1 MDAIQFNKQLDS
13 ELLAT
18 GCVTKDLYFRL
29 ADAYGYDAVTS
40 VGWVEAK
47 LRVLAKRLATGA
59 PLSLYI
65 PQDGSSIQCTSIGA
79 LQSWASALFP
89 GVEVASA

>member
-18 GCVTKDLYFRL
+18 GDVTRELYFRL
-29 ADAYGYDAVTS
+29 SDAYGYGAAST

-65 PQDGSSIQCTSIGA
+65 PKDGSFIQCTSIGT
-79 LQSWASALFP
+79 LQSWASDLFP

>member
-18 GCVTKDLYFRL
+18 GVVTGEFYFRL
-29 ADAYGYDAVTS
+29 ADAYGYGAAST

-47 LRVLAKRLATGA
+47 LRVLANRLATGA
-59 PLSLYI
+59 PLSLYN
-65 PQDGSSIQCTSIGA
+65 PKDGSFIPCVSVST
-79 LQSWASALFP
+79 LQSWASDLFP
-89 GVEVASA
+89 GVEVAGA

>member
-18 GCVTKDLYFRL
+18 GIVTEELYFRF
-29 ADAYGYDAVTS
+29 ADAYGYGAAST

-47 LRVLAKRLATGA
+47 LRILASRLASGA
-59 PLSLYI
+59 PLSLYN
-65 PQDGSSIQCTSIGA
+65 PKDGSCISCVHVST
-79 LQSWASALFP
+79 LQSWASDLFP